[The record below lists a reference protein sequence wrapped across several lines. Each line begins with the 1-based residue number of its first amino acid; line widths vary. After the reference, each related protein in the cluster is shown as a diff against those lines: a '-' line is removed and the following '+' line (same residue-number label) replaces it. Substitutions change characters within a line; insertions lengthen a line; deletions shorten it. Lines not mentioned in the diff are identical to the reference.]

1 MQKNKKPLLIL
12 IAGSSGSGKSTIAQK
27 ILSNIPSHLNSITIC
42 QDRYYIDQSH
52 SNVKIE
58 NVNFDHPNAF
68 DWELMK
74 SDLIKL
80 LNNEEV
86 NLPIYDYVN
95 HCRKFEF
102 DIVKNQDIIIFEGIH
117 VFYNEEIT
125 KLANLL
131 VFVEV
136 PRDESFIRR
145 LERDIKYRG
154 RTIDSVIHQWRSV
167 VRPMYDAFIE
177 PLKYK
182 AHIVIPWTNTE
193 TRAVEIISQG
203 ITYLIHSNELLSKK

>member
-1 MQKNKKPLLIL
+1 
-12 IAGSSGSGKSTIAQK
+12 
-27 ILSNIPSHLNSITIC
+27 
-42 QDRYYIDQSH
+42 
-52 SNVKIE
+52 
-58 NVNFDHPNAF
+58 
-68 DWELMK
+68 MK

-102 DIVKNQDIIIFEGIH
+102 DVVKNQDIIIFEGIH

-154 RTIDSVIHQWRSV
+154 RTIDSVIHQ
-167 VRPMYDAFIE
+167 
-177 PLKYK
+177 
-182 AHIVIPWTNTE
+182 
-193 TRAVEIISQG
+193 
-203 ITYLIHSNELLSKK
+203 